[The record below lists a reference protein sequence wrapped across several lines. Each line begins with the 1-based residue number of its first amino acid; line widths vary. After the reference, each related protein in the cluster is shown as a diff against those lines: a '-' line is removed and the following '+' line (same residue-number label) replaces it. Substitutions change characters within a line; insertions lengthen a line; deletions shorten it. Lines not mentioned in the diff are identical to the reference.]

1 MNDSHEADAAA
12 MARLR
17 DGDDLAL
24 NELMARWQKPLAS
37 YLMRFC
43 GNEATALDLAQDT
56 FVRVY
61 EARARYD
68 TRGKFATWLY
78 TIAGNLAR
86 NSHRWQQR
94 HPSVSLDA
102 PTDENGG
109 TLATHLPD
117 AAPAPDESADAGRTR
132 DRRACNHC
140 GTAGRPADNCAPQRI
155 RRPLA
160 RRHCRGPHLH
170 AKGGGDAPLPRP
182 ADAPRKTFA
191 LVEVNACKK
200 SLGDISSCSLVRVT

>member
-1 MNDSHEADAAA
+1 MSDSHEADAAA
-12 MARLR
+12 MTRLR

-24 NELMARWQKPLAS
+24 NELMARWQQPLTN
-37 YLMRFC
+37 YLARFC

-94 HPSVSLDA
+94 HPTVSLDA

-117 AAPAPDESADAGRTR
+117 SASAPDASAEQGERATAVRAAISELPEDQRSIVLLSEYEDRSHADIAAVLGCTAKAVETR
-132 DRRACNHC
+132 LYRARQ
-140 GTAGRPADNCAPQRI
+140 TLREKLLRW
-155 RRPLA
+155 L
-160 RRHCRGPHLH
+160 
-170 AKGGGDAPLPRP
+170 K
-182 ADAPRKTFA
+182 
-191 LVEVNACKK
+191 
-200 SLGDISSCSLVRVT
+200 

>member
-24 NELMARWQKPLAS
+24 NELMARWQQPLAS

-117 AAPAPDESADAGRTR
+117 AAPAPDESADAGERAHAVRAAIAELPEDQRTIVLLSEFE
-132 DRRACNHC
+132 DRSHADIAAVLTCTPKAVETRLYRARQ
-140 GTAGRPADNCAPQRI
+140 TLREKLSRW
-155 RRPLA
+155 L
-160 RRHCRGPHLH
+160 
-170 AKGGGDAPLPRP
+170 K
-182 ADAPRKTFA
+182 
-191 LVEVNACKK
+191 
-200 SLGDISSCSLVRVT
+200 

>member
-1 MNDSHEADAAA
+1 MSDSDEADAAA
-12 MARLR
+12 MTRLR
-17 DGDDLAL
+17 GGDDLAL
-24 NELMARWQKPLAS
+24 NELMARWQQTLAN
-37 YLMRFC
+37 YLTRFC

-94 HPSVSLDA
+94 HPSISLDA

-117 AAPAPDESADAGRTR
+117 AAPAPDESADTSERATAVRAAIAELPEDQRTIVLLSEYE
-132 DRRACNHC
+132 DRSHADIAAVLACTPKAVETRLYRARQ
-140 GTAGRPADNCAPQRI
+140 TLRER
-155 RRPLA
+155 LA
-160 RRHCRGPHLH
+160 RWL
-170 AKGGGDAPLPRP
+170 K
-182 ADAPRKTFA
+182 
-191 LVEVNACKK
+191 
-200 SLGDISSCSLVRVT
+200 

>member
-1 MNDSHEADAAA
+1 MADSPEADAEA
-12 MARLR
+12 MTRLR
-17 DGDDLAL
+17 GGDDLAL
-24 NELMARWQKPLAS
+24 NELMARWQQPLVNFLA
-37 YLMRFC
+37 RFC
-43 GNEATALDLAQDT
+43 GDEGTALDLAQET

-94 HPSVSLDA
+94 HPTVSLDA

-117 AAPAPDESADAGRTR
+117 TALAPDANAEACECASAVRAAIAELPEDQRTIVLLSEYE
-132 DRRACNHC
+132 DRSHADIAAVLTCTTKAVETRLYRARQ
-140 GTAGRPADNCAPQRI
+140 TLREKLLRW
-155 RRPLA
+155 L
-160 RRHCRGPHLH
+160 
-170 AKGGGDAPLPRP
+170 K
-182 ADAPRKTFA
+182 
-191 LVEVNACKK
+191 
-200 SLGDISSCSLVRVT
+200 

>member
-1 MNDSHEADAAA
+1 MSDSHEADAAA
-12 MARLR
+12 MTRLR

-24 NELMARWQKPLAS
+24 NELMARWQQPLAN
-37 YLMRFC
+37 YLARFC
-43 GNEATALDLAQDT
+43 GNESTAQDLAQDT

-94 HPSVSLDA
+94 HPTVSLDA

-117 AAPAPDESADAGRTR
+117 AASAPDASAEQGERAAAVRAAISELPEDQRAIVLMSEYEDRPHADIAAVLGCTAKAVETR
-132 DRRACNHC
+132 LYRARQ
-140 GTAGRPADNCAPQRI
+140 TLREKLLRW
-155 RRPLA
+155 L
-160 RRHCRGPHLH
+160 
-170 AKGGGDAPLPRP
+170 K
-182 ADAPRKTFA
+182 
-191 LVEVNACKK
+191 
-200 SLGDISSCSLVRVT
+200 

>member
-1 MNDSHEADAAA
+1 MSDSYEADAAA
-12 MARLR
+12 MTRLR

-24 NELMARWQKPLAS
+24 NELMARWQQPLAN
-37 YLMRFC
+37 YLARFC

-61 EARARYD
+61 EARTRYD

-94 HPSVSLDA
+94 HPTVSLDA

-117 AAPAPDESADAGRTR
+117 AASAPDASAEERERAAAVRAAISELPEDQRSIVLLSEYEDRSHADIADTLGCTAKAVETR
-132 DRRACNHC
+132 LYRARQ
-140 GTAGRPADNCAPQRI
+140 TLREKLLRW
-155 RRPLA
+155 L
-160 RRHCRGPHLH
+160 
-170 AKGGGDAPLPRP
+170 K
-182 ADAPRKTFA
+182 
-191 LVEVNACKK
+191 
-200 SLGDISSCSLVRVT
+200 

>member
-1 MNDSHEADAAA
+1 MSDSHEADAAA
-12 MARLR
+12 MMRLR
-17 DGDDLAL
+17 GGDDLAL
-24 NELMARWQKPLAS
+24 NELMSRWQQPLAN

-102 PTDENGG
+102 RTDENGG

-117 AAPAPDESADAGRTR
+117 AAPAPDESADTSERASAVRAAIAELPEDQRTIVLLSEYE
-132 DRRACNHC
+132 DRSHADIAAILTCTPKAVETRLYRARQ
-140 GTAGRPADNCAPQRI
+140 TLRER
-155 RRPLA
+155 LA
-160 RRHCRGPHLH
+160 RWL
-170 AKGGGDAPLPRP
+170 K
-182 ADAPRKTFA
+182 
-191 LVEVNACKK
+191 
-200 SLGDISSCSLVRVT
+200 

>member
-1 MNDSHEADAAA
+1 MSDSHEADAAA
-12 MARLR
+12 MTRLR

-24 NELMARWQKPLAS
+24 NELMARWQQPLTN
-37 YLMRFC
+37 YLARFC

-94 HPSVSLDA
+94 HPTVSLDA

-117 AAPAPDESADAGRTR
+117 AASAPDASAEEGERAAAVRAAISELPEDQRSIVLMSEYEDRSHADIADTLGCTAKAVETR
-132 DRRACNHC
+132 LYRARQ
-140 GTAGRPADNCAPQRI
+140 TLREKLLRW
-155 RRPLA
+155 L
-160 RRHCRGPHLH
+160 
-170 AKGGGDAPLPRP
+170 K
-182 ADAPRKTFA
+182 
-191 LVEVNACKK
+191 
-200 SLGDISSCSLVRVT
+200 

>member
-1 MNDSHEADAAA
+1 

-24 NELMARWQKPLAS
+24 NELMARWQQPLAS

-102 PTDENGG
+102 PSDENGG

-117 AAPAPDESADAGRTR
+117 AAPAPDESADADERAHAVRAAIAELPEDQRTIVLLSEYE
-132 DRRACNHC
+132 DRSHADIAAVLTCTPKAVETRLYRARQ
-140 GTAGRPADNCAPQRI
+140 TLREKLSRW
-155 RRPLA
+155 L
-160 RRHCRGPHLH
+160 
-170 AKGGGDAPLPRP
+170 K
-182 ADAPRKTFA
+182 
-191 LVEVNACKK
+191 
-200 SLGDISSCSLVRVT
+200 